1 MRANCINSSGLN
13 YTSVQQLFT
22 CAGANT
28 NLPHS
33 LSYGQYRGNGGAT
46 EEPGRTLG
54 RGSPSQHDLRLA
66 DLGNGRVLWE

>member
-28 NLPHS
+28 TLAFN
-33 LSYGQYRGNGGAT
+33 LSYRLHRSIGRAT
-46 EEPGRTLG
+46 EEPGKILG
-54 RGSPSQHDLRLA
+54 KGCPSRRDLRLGKV
-66 DLGNGRVLWE
+66 GNGRVLWE

>member
-28 NLPHS
+28 NLIFN
-33 LSYGQYRGNGGAT
+33 LSSCLHRGIGRAI
-46 EEPGRTLG
+46 EEPGRILG
-54 RGSPSQHDLRLA
+54 
-66 DLGNGRVLWE
+66 

>member
-13 YTSVQQLFT
+13 YTTVQQLFT

-28 NLPHS
+28 NLSPK
-33 LSYGQYRGNGGAT
+33 LPFCQYRGDGGAT

-54 RGSPSQHDLRLA
+54 KGSPPQHNLWLA
-66 DLGNGRVLWE
+66 EVGSGRILWE

>member
-28 NLPHS
+28 NLGVN
-33 LSYGQYRGNGGAT
+33 LSYRLYRSICRAT
-46 EEPGRTLG
+46 EEPGKILG
-54 RGSPSQHDLRLA
+54 KGCPSRRDLRL
-66 DLGNGRVLWE
+66 GKVGSGRVLWE